1 MNEYS
6 SIHNPP
12 PHLSESPRILKD
24 LPELTQLV
32 RGFTEQEPHLPIP
45 RLVLQ
50 PLLGLVRKEDA
61 LIYLICDPVHT
72 LLHL

>member
-1 MNEYS
+1 M
-6 SIHNPP
+6 
-12 PHLSESPRILKD
+12 LKD

-32 RGFTEQEPHLPIP
+32 RGFTEQELHLPIP

-61 LIYLICDPVHT
+61 LIYLICDPIHI
-72 LLHL
+72 LLRL